1 MRKHFIAVLT
11 CLTALTSCS
20 SSKTESSTVSNSA
33 PSSISSPTTLPAWKV
48 QQLAEEEE
56 KKEEERKRVIY
67 WRQNEG
73 RFYSVT
79 ALNLPKSA
87 SRNDIIIEIS
97 RNLAEAQGSLA
108 QFRASE
114 FEVIRLVIA
123 NFVGEAVAAY
133 EELLEAISASDQ
145 VKIAKALAQLEYLEK
160 QSRRVGFCVYQN
172 NLNC

>member
-1 MRKHFIAVLT
+1 MKRHCIIVLA
-11 CLTALTSCS
+11 CLASLTSCGS
-20 SSKTESSTVSNSA
+20 DQTETSTVLNSA
-33 PSSISSPTTLPAWKV
+33 TTIIASPTTLPAWKV

-56 KKEEERKRVIY
+56 ERKRMIY
-67 WRQNEG
+67 WRQNVG

-79 ALNLPKSA
+79 ALNLPNSA

-97 RNLAEAQGSLA
+97 RNLAEAKGILA

-133 EELLEAISASDQ
+133 EELLDAISASDQ
-145 VKIAKALAQLEYLEK
+145 AKIVKALAQLEYLGK
-160 QSRRVGFCVYQN
+160 QSRKVDVCVYQN

>member
-1 MRKHFIAVLT
+1 MKRYCIIVLT
-11 CLTALTSCS
+11 CLASLTSCNS
-20 SSKTESSTVSNSA
+20 NKTESSTVLNSA
-33 PSSISSPTTLPAWKV
+33 TNIISSPTTLPAWKA

-56 KKEEERKRVIY
+56 ERKRMIY
-67 WRQNEG
+67 WRQNVG
-73 RFYSVT
+73 RFYSASV
-79 ALNLPKSA
+79 LNLPKSA
-87 SRNDIIIEIS
+87 SRTDIIIEIS
-97 RNLAEAQGSLA
+97 RNLAEAKGTLA

-145 VKIAKALAQLEYLEK
+145 VKIAKALAQLEYLEN
-160 QSRRVGFCVYQN
+160 QSRTVDFCVYQN